1 MEYILL
7 GVALAVIYIWL
18 KSKTGKSN
26 QTAPGSRSQ
35 TKASAKATP
44 SGKFAF
50 QESGSEPKKDSEGR
64 VIVKLKGGT
73 PGASFGVNRSRLD
86 TELANKLAGKVN
98 EDEEFNKSV
107 KVRIRPD
114 LKSQY
119 ANSVLVETTDSK
131 FLGWIWKDDSDSA
144 SSVLREIAE
153 AVIKAAPELEGS
165 DFTFEVSARIEGYWN
180 EVSEEG
186 PEEWEADFDLFEIR
200 IKAPVEV
207 EVE

>member
-1 MEYILL
+1 
-7 GVALAVIYIWL
+7 
-18 KSKTGKSN
+18 
-26 QTAPGSRSQ
+26 
-35 TKASAKATP
+35 
-44 SGKFAF
+44 
-50 QESGSEPKKDSEGR
+50 
-64 VIVKLKGGT
+64 
-73 PGASFGVNRSRLD
+73 
-86 TELANKLAGKVN
+86 
-98 EDEEFNKSV
+98 
-107 KVRIRPD
+107 VRIRPD

-153 AVIKAAPELEGS
+153 AVIKAAPELES
-165 DFTFEVSARIEGYWN
+165 SELTFEVSARIEGYWH